1 MLVLRHKVYRGGFP
15 MYIMDTLSKSL
26 NDSGVER
33 KYEYRIIRSSFI
45 RNECMVEEIQS
56 YGIEV
61 ERNDIQDGKIFNI
74 ERDIIKNISPH
85 RHKVQALTKLLYD
98 NMVSPINFVEVLGD
112 YVDEYISDFD
122 SASKNISIV

>member
-1 MLVLRHKVYRGGFP
+1 

>member
-1 MLVLRHKVYRGGFP
+1 
-15 MYIMDTLSKSL
+15 MDTLSKSL
-26 NDSGVER
+26 NDGGVER
-33 KYEYRIIRSSFI
+33 KYEYRIIKSSFI
-45 RNECMVEEIQS
+45 RNECIVEEIQS
-56 YGIEV
+56 YGIEI

-74 ERDIIKNISPH
+74 ERNIIKNISPN

-112 YVDEYISDFD
+112 YVDEYIRDFD